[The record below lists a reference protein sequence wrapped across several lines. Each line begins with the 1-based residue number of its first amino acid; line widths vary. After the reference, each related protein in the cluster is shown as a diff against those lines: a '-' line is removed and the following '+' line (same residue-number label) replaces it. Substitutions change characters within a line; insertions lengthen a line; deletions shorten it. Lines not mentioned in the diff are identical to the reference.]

1 MAYNEQLGNKIREAL
16 QHLPNVTEKVM
27 FGGLCFMVDEKM
39 CIGVVKD
46 ELMCRFDPEFMEQ
59 IPTLPGARML
69 DENGKRMKGF
79 AYVESSGYTTE
90 KDLNHLIDLCL
101 SYNPRAPKTADKKK
115 KS

>member
-46 ELMCRFDPEFMEQ
+46 ELMCRFDPNSWNKFHHYRVPECSTKM
-59 IPTLPGARML
+59 AS
-69 DENGKRMKGF
+69 
-79 AYVESSGYTTE
+79 A
-90 KDLNHLIDLCL
+90 
-101 SYNPRAPKTADKKK
+101 
-115 KS
+115 